1 MGDYADWLAKFIK
14 KLNLDKPH
22 ILAHSFGARVA
33 IKLLSEFGCLA
44 DGLVITGGAG
54 LVKPRSSQYLRKVRA
69 YRRIKKLFPKFAER
83 HFGSKEYR
91 ELSPMMKESYKKIVN
106 EDLRDA
112 AQKITNP
119 TYLLYGREDSVT
131 PPDEEGKIFN
141 LLIAGSKLEIMDGGH
156 FCFCEHPRQFNE
168 KILTFLGEL

>member
-1 MGDYADWLAKFIK
+1 
-14 KLNLDKPH
+14 
-22 ILAHSFGARVA
+22 
-33 IKLLSEFGCLA
+33 
-44 DGLVITGGAG
+44 
-54 LVKPRSSQYLRKVRA
+54 
-69 YRRIKKLFPKFAER
+69 
-83 HFGSKEYR
+83 
-91 ELSPMMKESYKKIVN
+91 MMKESYKKIVN

-119 TYLLYGREDSVT
+119 TYLLYGREESVT